1 MLSLKLCNSIA
12 YGSLVSLHLMKIFA
26 FIMACIVLALGC
38 TYCTDGASVMKGNKQ
53 KETIVKKS
61 DNSKNNQSDNCS
73 PFCQCS
79 SCPGFY
85 ISKFINS
92 SEPLIIPTITQFCLL
107 HSNNLIGISLPIW
120 QPPQLLG

>member
-1 MLSLKLCNSIA
+1 
-12 YGSLVSLHLMKIFA
+12 
-26 FIMACIVLALGC
+26 MACIVLVLSC
-38 TYCTDGASVMKGNKQ
+38 TYCIDGASVMKGDKQ

-61 DNSKNNQSDNCS
+61 DNSTNNQRDNCS

-79 SCPGFY
+79 FCPGFY

-92 SEPLIIPTITQFCLL
+92 SELIVFQTSTQFCVL